1 MFQPVFGIYNLS
13 IIICK
18 LFRFAITVCNENY
31 TKFKYQNYT
40 VAFKY
45 NDKREVG
52 IIKNF
57 YNIGGSTYCV
67 LQQLTKKRNF
77 IDAEGNQSIIE
88 TLDRFFLICNMTN
101 NLIIVRVENIIT
113 KCVYLNNCEEYFIIF
128 CINDPI

>member
-1 MFQPVFGIYNLS
+1 MVLITCL
-13 IIICK
+13 I
-18 LFRFAITVCNENY
+18 LFINYLGYTVCNEKY
-31 TKFKYQNYT
+31 SKFKYQNYT

-77 IDAEGNQSIIE
+77 IDDEGNQSIIE

-101 NLIIVRVENIIT
+101 NLIIVKVENIIS
-113 KCVYLNNCEEYFIIF
+113 KCVYLNNSEEYFISF
-128 CINDPI
+128 CIDEVMD